1 MPFYYSSC
9 GGNENNFE
17 SYESC
22 VESCPPVVGELITFS
37 SKLIKFFKF
46 KFLKKG
52 LIFLAFNVIMRVKIS
67 LDEIYDKKGF
77 CVVKRDF

>member
-52 LIFLAFNVIMRVKIS
+52 LIFWLLIKSCVKIS
-67 LDEIYDKKGF
+67 LDEIYDKKSF